1 MSIILFRPTFH
12 LNHIE
17 QENNK
22 NAIVLSWS
30 WGDSQNHFQKYSFL
44 KYVLAIYK
52 TLVLLYS
59 QNLSKPLL
67 TLAWSYTACVTKSW
81 LKNIQHGTRLPPHQP
96 KPCPIL
102 YYMCCSQLFH
112 TERSWLQH
120 KKANPTPTHPFLCN
134 SNS

>member
-1 MSIILFRPTFH
+1 MSIILSLPTFH

-17 QENNK
+17 LENDK
-22 NAIVLSWS
+22 KAIVLSWS
-30 WGDSQNHFQKYSFL
+30 WEDSQGHFFTFTFSFL

-67 TLAWSYTACVTKSW
+67 TLAWSYTVCVTKSW

-96 KPCPIL
+96 KPCPI
-102 YYMCCSQLFH
+102 CIICAV
-112 TERSWLQH
+112 
-120 KKANPTPTHPFLCN
+120 ANSSTQREVGYSTNRLILPQPF
-134 SNS
+134 